1 MFTRAVDLF
10 LELFYIRIINLIY
23 MKKESSKEKKIHWQ
37 QLLSEFNKSLS
48 LITDIYQLND
58 NVSAKIRELIN
69 VKNVYIFLLN
79 EELNEFLPMKKP
91 ELNGNNSTTLLPSD
105 KLIFWL
111 EVNRTHL
118 VCNESNEI
126 FNFLGTQEK
135 ELVHNLGIKYIYP
148 LVAMNK
154 VKGVVML
161 DEKDNQQPLTTHN
174 SDVLRMFLDQAA
186 FAFEN
191 ALMYRQQKERVRR
204 MYRADRLATLGE
216 LAAGAAHEI
225 RNPLTSIRST
235 IQYLQKKNK
244 EDQDSE
250 MLKDLIDEVDRI
262 NEIISGMLSF
272 SKIETPEREKLNL
285 KSTIEQV
292 LKLVTNSARKKGI
305 QLEML
310 YDTSHEIIIGDQG
323 QLKQVILNILMNSIQ
338 SINHY
343 QGIISVQVLC
353 THENLKPLKKERNAY
368 YIIQITD
375 NGIGIEADQ
384 LERIFDPFYTTK
396 SEGTG
401 LGLSISYG
409 IIHKHHGEIEIE
421 SIPKESTTV
430 KIKLP
435 I

>member
-1 MFTRAVDLF
+1 
-10 LELFYIRIINLIY
+10 
-23 MKKESSKEKKIHWQ
+23 
-37 QLLSEFNKSLS
+37 
-48 LITDIYQLND
+48 
-58 NVSAKIRELIN
+58 
-69 VKNVYIFLLN
+69 
-79 EELNEFLPMKKP
+79 
-91 ELNGNNSTTLLPSD
+91 LPSD

-111 EVNRTHL
+111 DVNRTHL

-126 FNFLGTQEK
+126 FNFLGAQEK
-135 ELVHNLGIKYIYP
+135 ELIHNLGIKYIYP

-161 DEKDNQQPLTTHN
+161 DEKENHQPLTTHN

-204 MYRADRLATLGE
+204 MYRADRMATLGE

-235 IQYLQKKNK
+235 IQYLQKKIK

-262 NEIISGMLSF
+262 NDIISGMLSF
-272 SKIETPEREKLNL
+272 SKTETPKRKKINL
-285 KSTIEQV
+285 KNNIEQV
-292 LKLVTNSARKKGI
+292 LKLVSNSAKKKAI
-305 QLEML
+305 QLESL
-310 YDTSHEIIIGDQG
+310 YETSHEIILGDQG
-323 QLKQVILNILMNSIQ
+323 QLKQVFLNILMNSIQ
-338 SINHY
+338 SIKHN
-343 QGIISVQVLC
+343 QGLISIQVLC
-353 THENLKPLKKERNAY
+353 THDNSYPSEKEKNAY
-368 YIIQITD
+368 YTIRITD

-421 SIPKESTTV
+421 SVLNEKTTV
-430 KIKLP
+430 TIKLP
-435 I
+435 LHK